1 MTRASAVPPR
11 SAAHGS
17 TTGATPARRARATAL
32 HVRHALAALAL
43 ALPLSACYAHVEV
56 EPGGAD
62 PLVRGG
68 AGENTPAEVF
78 NMPDG
83 FGNVAT
89 KCVGAGKRAYVTTGW
104 VHLDDPPVVVPA
116 NTVVVDDP
124 TCRSPRPPRARKPA
138 VSRAP

>member
-1 MTRASAVPPR
+1 MMIAAIGLVTGCSQRYNDERGKGDAPVQGR
-11 SAAHGS
+11 SG
-17 TTGATPARRARATAL
+17 
-32 HVRHALAALAL
+32 
-43 ALPLSACYAHVEV
+43 
-56 EPGGAD
+56 D
-62 PLVRGG
+62 
-68 AGENTPAEVF
+68 NTPAEVF